1 MSRQSALAPLH
12 IDASPRT
19 IPPTE
24 ETLAGLVRP
33 TSPLRPSASAMG
45 AHEAF
50 IADPTLYALAV
61 VDDHGT
67 PIGLINRF
75 RFRETLWQQSGEETL
90 KNRPVGMVMDRT
102 PLILDEHAPI
112 EQLSE
117 ILSDD
122 STRYIF
128 DGFIV
133 TRRGKYLGIGT
144 GFSLM
149 RRITERRQATLA
161 HLAYHDT
168 LTGLPNRQLFLDRLG
183 QAMASAARNRRRLSV
198 FYIDL
203 DRFKVVNDN
212 LGHTIG
218 DLLLQQIAERFRL
231 VIRKQDTVAR
241 LSGDEFA
248 VVLTEMASFAHAEL
262 VAQKLLHVVRQPFV
276 LDGHEVHISCSIG
289 AVEYPDHSDDQHT
302 LLRMADDALS
312 AAKRFRNTMRR
323 YADDMARPAATAPLV
338 FSTVRRAIDFGELE
352 VYYQPQADLRT
363 GVISG
368 LEALVRWNDPSRGF
382 VSTNELIQLA
392 EDGGLISEITHFV
405 CGSAMKQFRAW
416 QQLRIAHGLR
426 LAINISGIEV
436 RDGVLPAMLREHIR
450 QAGLSMSMLELE
462 LTESGLMFSDAVA
475 TQLLSDLREEGV
487 RVSVDDFGTGYSS
500 LGRLQR
506 LPVDVLKI
514 DKAFIDDIGTGAK
527 QGALVRAI
535 VMMAHS
541 LDLTV
546 VAEGVETEI
555 QRLYLERH
563 GCDLYQGH
571 LLSPPLPP
579 SQMEHYLRE
588 RHAAPTAAARVRKR
602 RVHASSTSARTVEQQ
617 HPLQD

>member
-1 MSRQSALAPLH
+1 
-12 IDASPRT
+12 
-19 IPPTE
+19 
-24 ETLAGLVRP
+24 
-33 TSPLRPSASAMG
+33 MG

-75 RFRETLWQQSGEETL
+75 RFRESLWQQSGAETL

-102 PLILDEHAPI
+102 PLILDEYAPI

-122 STRYIF
+122 STKYIF

-183 QAMASAARNRRRLSV
+183 QAIASAARNRRRLAV

-203 DRFKVVNDN
+203 DRFKVVNDS

-218 DLLLQQIAERFRL
+218 DLLLQQTAERFRS
-231 VIRKQDTVAR
+231 VIRRQDTVAR

-248 VVLTEMASFAHAEL
+248 VVLTELGAFEHAEL
-262 VAQKLLHVVRQPFV
+262 VAQKLLDVMRQPFV

-289 AVEYPDHSDDQHT
+289 AVAYPDHSDNQHT

-323 YADDMARPAATAPLV
+323 YTEDMARPSATTPLV

-363 GVISG
+363 ATLSG

-392 EDGGLISEITHFV
+392 EDAGLISEITNFV
-405 CGSAMKQFRAW
+405 CETAMTQFRSW
-416 QQLRIAHGLR
+416 QQSRLGHGLR

-436 RDGVLPAMLREHIR
+436 RDGVLPAMLRDHVR
-450 QAGLSMSMLELE
+450 KAGLSMSMLELE
-462 LTESGLMFSDAVA
+462 LTESGLMFSDVVA

-514 DKAFIDDIGTGAK
+514 DKSFVEDIGAGAK

-546 VAEGVETEI
+546 VAEGVETEV
-555 QRLYLERH
+555 QREFLERH
-563 GCDLYQGH
+563 GCDSYQGH
-571 LLSPPLPP
+571 LLSPPLPA
-579 SQMEHYLRE
+579 SQMEQYLRE
-588 RHAAPTAAARVRKR
+588 RNTTTLAAERVRKV
-602 RVHASSTSARTVEQQ
+602 RVRTSSTSARTVEQ
-617 HPLQD
+617 

>member
-1 MSRQSALAPLH
+1 MSRQSARVPLH
-12 IDASPRT
+12 IDKSPRT
-19 IPPTE
+19 PPPAD

-33 TSPLRPSASAMG
+33 TPPLRPSASAMS

-50 IADPTLYALAV
+50 FADSTLYAIAV
-61 VDDHGT
+61 VDEHGT

-75 RFRETLWQQSGEETL
+75 RFRETLWQQFGDEIL
-90 KNRPVGMVMDRT
+90 KNRPVAMIMDRT
-102 PLILDEHAPI
+102 PLILDEHTPL

-122 STRYIF
+122 TTKYIF

-133 TRRGKYLGIGT
+133 TRRAKYLGIGT

-149 RRITERRQATLA
+149 RRITERRQAALA

-183 QAMASAARNRRRLSV
+183 QAIASAARNRRRLSV

-203 DRFKVVNDN
+203 DRFKVVNDS

-218 DLLLQQIAERFRL
+218 DLLLQQIADRFRS
-231 VIRKQDTVAR
+231 VIRAQDTVAR

-248 VVLTEMASFAHAEL
+248 VVLTELSSNEHAAF
-262 VAQKLLHVVRQPFV
+262 VAQKLIETVRQPLT
-276 LDGHEVHISCSIG
+276 LDGHEVQISCSIG
-289 AVEYPDHSDDQHT
+289 TVTYPDHSDRQDV

-312 AAKRFRNTMRR
+312 AAKRSRNTVRR
-323 YADDMARPAATAPLV
+323 YTEDMARPAATAPLV
-338 FSTVRRAIDFGELE
+338 FSTVRRAIDLGELE
-352 VYYQPQADLRT
+352 VFYQPQADL
-363 GVISG
+363 GSGALHG
-368 LEALVRWNDPSRGF
+368 LEALVRWNDPHRGF
-382 VSTNELIQLA
+382 VPTDELIQIA
-392 EDGGLISEITHFV
+392 EDAGLISEITDFV
-405 CGSAMKQFRAW
+405 CGTAMKQFRAW
-416 QQLRIAHGLR
+416 QQSRFGQHLR
-426 LAINISGIEV
+426 LAINISGVEM
-436 RDGVLPAMLREHIR
+436 RDGALPAMLHAHVRN
-450 QAGLSMSMLELE
+450 AGLSMSMIELE
-462 LTESGLMFSDAVA
+462 LTESGLMFSDSVA

-514 DKAFIDDIGTGAK
+514 DKAFVEDIGTGAK

-546 VAEGVETEI
+546 VAEGVENEG
-555 QRLYLERH
+555 QRAFLESC

-571 LLSPPLPP
+571 LLSPPLPAAEMAQYLKARHDVVPARRRSSPPRTTPHRRATASAHP
-579 SQMEHYLRE
+579 SI
-588 RHAAPTAAARVRKR
+588 
-602 RVHASSTSARTVEQQ
+602 
-617 HPLQD
+617 QD

>member
-1 MSRQSALAPLH
+1 MSRHSARLPLH
-12 IDASPRT
+12 IEKTPRT
-19 IPPTE
+19 APFDD

-33 TSPLRPSASAMG
+33 TPPLRPSASAMS

-50 IADPTLYALAV
+50 FADPTLYAVAV

-67 PIGLINRF
+67 PLGLINRF
-75 RFRETLWQQSGEETL
+75 RFRETLWQQFGDDIL
-90 KNRPVGMVMDRT
+90 KNRAVAMIMDRT
-102 PLILDEHAPI
+102 PLILDEHAPL
-112 EQLSE
+112 EQVSD

-122 STRYIF
+122 STKYIF

-144 GFSLM
+144 GFGLM

-168 LTGLPNRQLFLDRLG
+168 LTSLPNRQLFLDRLG
-183 QAMASAARNRRRLSV
+183 QAMASAARNRRRLAI
-198 FYIDL
+198 FYIDV
-203 DRFKVVNDN
+203 DRFKAVNDG

-218 DLLLQQIAERFRL
+218 DLLLQQLADRFRE
-231 VIRKQDTVAR
+231 VVRAQDTVAR

-248 VVLTEMASFAHAEL
+248 VVLTEMSSFEHAEF
-262 VAQKLLHVVRQPFV
+262 VAQKMLDMVRQPFM
-276 LDGHEVHISCSIG
+276 LDGHEVHASCSIG
-289 AVEYPDHSDDQHT
+289 TVVYPDHADSQDV

-312 AAKRFRNTMRR
+312 AAKRTRNTMRR
-323 YADDMARPAATAPLV
+323 YTDDMARPAATAPLV
-338 FSTVRRAIDFGELE
+338 FSTVRSAIDLGELE
-352 VYYQPQADLRT
+352 VFYQPQADLR
-363 GVISG
+363 SG
-368 LEALVRWNDPSRGF
+368 ALHALEALVRWNDPHRGF
-382 VSTNELIQLA
+382 IPTNELIQLA
-392 EDGGLISEITHFV
+392 EDAGLISEITHFV
-405 CGSAMKQFRAW
+405 CGTAMKQFRIW
-416 QQLRIAHGLR
+416 QQSRLGHGLR
-426 LAINISGIEV
+426 LAINISGVEV
-436 RDGVLPAMLREHIR
+436 RDGVLPSMLRDHVR
-450 QAGLSMSMLELE
+450 TAGLSMSMIEVE

-475 TQLLSDLREEGV
+475 TQLLSDLRAEGV

-514 DKAFIDDIGTGAK
+514 DKAFVEDIGTGVK

-546 VAEGVETEI
+546 VAEGVENEV
-555 QRLYLERH
+555 QRAFLERH

-571 LLSPPLPP
+571 LLSPPLPA
-579 SQMEHYLRE
+579 SEMAQYLKV
-588 RHAAPTAAARVRKR
+588 RHATP
-602 RVHASSTSARTVEQQ
+602 SSTRRRPHPRATVSPRRTISV
-617 HPLQD
+617 PPSIQD

>member
-1 MSRQSALAPLH
+1 MSRQGARVPHL
-12 IDASPRT
+12 DASPGT
-19 IPPTE
+19 IAAPD
-24 ETLAGLVRP
+24 ETLAGLLRP
-33 TSPLRPSASAMG
+33 TPPLRPSASAMG

-112 EQLSE
+112 DQLSE

-122 STRYIF
+122 HTKYIF

-183 QAMASAARNRRRLSV
+183 QAMASAARNRRRLAV

-203 DRFKVVNDN
+203 DRFKVVNDS

-218 DLLLQQIAERFRL
+218 DLLLQQIAERFHS

-248 VVLTEMASFAHAEL
+248 VVLTEMASFERAEL
-262 VAQKLLHVVRQPFV
+262 VAQKLLDVVRQPFI
-276 LDGHEVHISCSIG
+276 LDGHPVHISCSIG
-289 AVEYPDHSDDQHT
+289 AVEYPDHSDNQHT

-312 AAKRFRNTMRR
+312 AAKRVRNTMRR
-323 YADDMARPAATAPLV
+323 YTDDMARPSATTPLV
-338 FSTVRRAIDFGELE
+338 FSTVRRAIDLEELE
-352 VYYQPQADLRT
+352 VYYQPQADVRT
-363 GVISG
+363 GALSG
-368 LEALVRWNDPSRGF
+368 LEALVRWNDPSRGY

-392 EDGGLISEITHFV
+392 EDAGVISEITNFV
-405 CGSAMKQFRAW
+405 CGTAMTQFRSW
-416 QQLRIAHGLR
+416 QQARLGHGIR
-426 LAINISGIEV
+426 LAINISGVEV
-436 RDGVLPAMLREHIR
+436 RDGVLPAMLRQHVR
-450 QAGLSMSMLELE
+450 DAGLSMSMLELE
-462 LTESGLMFSDAVA
+462 LTESGLMFSDVVA
-475 TQLLSDLREEGV
+475 TQLLSDLREDGV

-514 DKAFIDDIGTGAK
+514 DKAFVEGIGAGAK

-541 LDLTV
+541 LNLTV
-546 VAEGVETEI
+546 VAEGVETEV
-555 QRLYLERH
+555 QRAFLERH

-579 SQMEHYLRE
+579 AQMEQYLRD
-588 RHAAPTAAARVRKR
+588 RHARPRATERARKTRAR
-602 RVHASSTSARTVEQQ
+602 TSSTPVRTIKKSL
-617 HPLQD
+617 PIQD

>member
-1 MSRQSALAPLH
+1 MSGQSARVPLH

-19 IPPTE
+19 NPAPD

-75 RFRETLWQQSGEETL
+75 RFRETLWEQSGEESL

-112 EQLSE
+112 EHLSE

-122 STRYIF
+122 STKYIF

-183 QAMASAARNRRRLSV
+183 QAIASAARNRRRLSI

-203 DRFKVVNDN
+203 DRFKVVNDG

-218 DLLLQQIAERFRL
+218 DLLLQQIAERFRS

-248 VVLTEMASFAHAEL
+248 VVLTEMASFEQAEL
-262 VAQKLLHVVRQPFV
+262 VAQKLLEVVRQPFI

-289 AVEYPDHSDDQHT
+289 AVEYPDHSENQHT

-323 YADDMARPAATAPLV
+323 YTDDMARPAATTPLV

-352 VYYQPQADLRT
+352 VYYQPQADMRT
-363 GVISG
+363 GAICA

-392 EDGGLISEITHFV
+392 EDAGLISEITHFV

-416 QQLRIAHGLR
+416 QESRIGHGLR
-426 LAINISGIEV
+426 LAVNISGIEV

-450 QAGLSMSMLELE
+450 HAGLSMSMLELE
-462 LTESGLMFSDAVA
+462 LTESGLMFSDAIA

-514 DKAFIDDIGTGAK
+514 DKAFIEDIGTGAR

-546 VAEGVETEI
+546 VAEGVETDV
-555 QRLYLERH
+555 QRVFLERH

-579 SQMEHYLRE
+579 SQMEQYLSE
-588 RHAAPTAAARVRKR
+588 RHAVPSAVARVRKTR
-602 RVHASSTSARTVEQQ
+602 GHTSSTSARTVEQ
-617 HPLQD
+617 

>member
-1 MSRQSALAPLH
+1 
-12 IDASPRT
+12 
-19 IPPTE
+19 
-24 ETLAGLVRP
+24 
-33 TSPLRPSASAMG
+33 MG

-50 IADPTLYALAV
+50 IADATLYALAV

-112 EQLSE
+112 DQLSE

-122 STRYIF
+122 HTKYIF

-183 QAMASAARNRRRLSV
+183 QAMASAARNRRRLAV

-203 DRFKVVNDN
+203 DRFKVVNDS

-218 DLLLQQIAERFRL
+218 DLLLQQIAERFHS

-248 VVLTEMASFAHAEL
+248 VVLTEMASFERAEL
-262 VAQKLLHVVRQPFV
+262 VAQKLLDVVRQPFI
-276 LDGHEVHISCSIG
+276 LDGHPVHISCSIG
-289 AVEYPDHSDDQHT
+289 AVEYPDHSDNQHT

-312 AAKRFRNTMRR
+312 AAKRVRNTMRR
-323 YADDMARPAATAPLV
+323 YTDDMARPSATTPLV
-338 FSTVRRAIDFGELE
+338 FSTVRRAIDLEELE
-352 VYYQPQADLRT
+352 VYYQPQADVRT
-363 GVISG
+363 GALSG
-368 LEALVRWNDPSRGF
+368 LEALVRWNDPSRGY

-392 EDGGLISEITHFV
+392 EDAGVISEITNFV
-405 CGSAMKQFRAW
+405 CGTAMTQFRSW
-416 QQLRIAHGLR
+416 QQARLGHGIR
-426 LAINISGIEV
+426 LAINISGVEV
-436 RDGVLPAMLREHIR
+436 RDGVLPAMLRQHVR
-450 QAGLSMSMLELE
+450 DAGLSMSMLELE
-462 LTESGLMFSDAVA
+462 LTESGLMFSDVVA
-475 TQLLSDLREEGV
+475 TQLLSDLREDGV

-500 LGRLQR
+500 LSRLQR

-514 DKAFIDDIGTGAK
+514 DKAFVEGIGAGAK

-541 LDLTV
+541 LNLTV
-546 VAEGVETEI
+546 VAEGVETEV
-555 QRLYLERH
+555 QRAFLERH

-579 SQMEHYLRE
+579 AQMEQYLRD
-588 RHAAPTAAARVRKR
+588 RHARPRATERARKTRAR
-602 RVHASSTSARTVEQQ
+602 TSSTPVRTIKKSL
-617 HPLQD
+617 PIQD

>member
-1 MSRQSALAPLH
+1 
-12 IDASPRT
+12 
-19 IPPTE
+19 
-24 ETLAGLVRP
+24 
-33 TSPLRPSASAMG
+33 MG

-112 EQLSE
+112 DQLSE

-122 STRYIF
+122 HTKYIF

-183 QAMASAARNRRRLSV
+183 QAIASAARNRRRLAV

-203 DRFKVVNDN
+203 DRFKVVNDS

-218 DLLLQQIAERFRL
+218 DLLLQQIAERFHS

-248 VVLTEMASFAHAEL
+248 VVLTEMASFERAEL
-262 VAQKLLHVVRQPFV
+262 VAQKLLDVVRQPFI
-276 LDGHEVHISCSIG
+276 LDGHAVHISCSIG
-289 AVEYPDHSDDQHT
+289 AVVYPDHSDNQHT

-312 AAKRFRNTMRR
+312 AAKRLRNTMRR
-323 YADDMARPAATAPLV
+323 YTDDMARPSATTPLV
-338 FSTVRRAIDFGELE
+338 FSTVRRAIDLEELE

-363 GVISG
+363 GALSG
-368 LEALVRWNDPSRGF
+368 LEALVRWNDPSRGY

-392 EDGGLISEITHFV
+392 EDAGVISEITNFV
-405 CGSAMKQFRAW
+405 CGTAMKQFRSW
-416 QQLRIAHGLR
+416 QQARLGHGMR

-436 RDGVLPAMLREHIR
+436 RDGVLPAMLRQHVR
-450 QAGLSMSMLELE
+450 DAGLSMSMLELE
-462 LTESGLMFSDAVA
+462 LTESGLMFSDVVA
-475 TQLLSDLREEGV
+475 TQLLSDLREDGV

-514 DKAFIDDIGTGAK
+514 DKAFVEDIGAGAK

-546 VAEGVETEI
+546 VAEGVETEV
-555 QRLYLERH
+555 QRAFLERH

-579 SQMEHYLRE
+579 AQMEQYLRD
-588 RHAAPTAAARVRKR
+588 RHARPRATERARKTRAR
-602 RVHASSTSARTVEQQ
+602 TSSTSVRTIKK
-617 HPLQD
+617 

>member
-1 MSRQSALAPLH
+1 
-12 IDASPRT
+12 
-19 IPPTE
+19 
-24 ETLAGLVRP
+24 
-33 TSPLRPSASAMG
+33 MG

-61 VDDHGT
+61 IDDHGT

-75 RFRETLWQQSGEETL
+75 RFRETLWQQSAEETL

-122 STRYIF
+122 STKYIF

-183 QAMASAARNRRRLSV
+183 QAIASAARNRRRLAI

-203 DRFKVVNDN
+203 DRFKIVNDG

-218 DLLLQQIAERFRL
+218 DLLLQQIAERLRT

-248 VVLTEMASFAHAEL
+248 VVLTEMATFEHAEL
-262 VAQKLLHVVRQPFV
+262 VAQKLLDAIRQPFV
-276 LDGHEVHISCSIG
+276 LDGHEVHVSCSIG
-289 AVEYPDHSDDQHT
+289 AVSYPDHSDNQHT

-323 YADDMARPAATAPLV
+323 YTEDMARPAATAPLV
-338 FSTVRRAIDFGELE
+338 FSTVRRAIDLGELE
-352 VYYQPQADLRT
+352 VYYQPQADMRT
-363 GVISG
+363 GVLCG

-392 EDGGLISEITHFV
+392 EDAGLISEITHFV
-405 CGSAMKQFRAW
+405 CGTAMKQFRAW
-416 QQLRIAHGLR
+416 QLLRLGHDMR

-436 RDGVLPAMLREHIR
+436 RDGVLPAMLREHAR
-450 QAGLSMSMLELE
+450 AAGLSMSMLELE
-462 LTESGLMFSDAVA
+462 LTESGLMFSDVIA
-475 TQLLSDLREEGV
+475 TQLLSDLRDEGV

-514 DKAFIDDIGTGAK
+514 DKAFVEDIGAGAR

-541 LDLTV
+541 LALTV
-546 VAEGVETEI
+546 VAEGVETEV
-555 QRLYLERH
+555 QRAFLERH

-579 SQMEHYLRE
+579 SQMEQYLRQ
-588 RHAAPTAAARVRKR
+588 RHVTASASRRVRKT
-602 RVHASSTSARTVEQQ
+602 RVRTSSTSPRTVERSL
-617 HPLQD
+617 PIQD

>member
-1 MSRQSALAPLH
+1 MSRPQGARIPLH
-12 IDASPRT
+12 IDKSPRAT
-19 IPPTE
+19 PPD
-24 ETLAGLVRP
+24 ETLAGMVRP
-33 TSPLRPSASAMG
+33 TPPLRVVSSALS

-50 IADPTLYALAV
+50 QADPTLYALAV

-67 PIGLINRF
+67 PVGLINRF
-75 RFRETLWQQSGEETL
+75 RFREALWQQFGDDVL
-90 KNRPVGMVMDRT
+90 KHRHVGLIMDRT
-102 PLILDEHAPI
+102 PLVLDEHAPI

-122 STRYIF
+122 STKYIF

-144 GFSLM
+144 GFGLM

-183 QAMASAARNRRRLSV
+183 QAIASAARNKRRLAV

-203 DRFKVVNDN
+203 DRFKVVNDS

-218 DLLLQQIAERFRL
+218 DLLLQQIADRFRS
-231 VIRKQDTVAR
+231 VIRAQDTVAR

-248 VVLTEMASFAHAEL
+248 VVLTEMSTFEHAEF
-262 VAQKLLHVVRQPFV
+262 VAKKLLDIVQQPFV
-276 LDGHEVHISCSIG
+276 LDGHEVRISCSIG
-289 AVEYPDHSDDQHT
+289 VVSYPDVGDSLPV
-302 LLRMADDALS
+302 LLRMADDALY
-312 AAKRFRNTMRR
+312 AAKRVRNTMRR
-323 YADDMARPAATAPLV
+323 YTDDMARPSASMPIV
-338 FSTVRRAIDFGELE
+338 FSTVRRALDLGELD

-363 GVISG
+363 GELLG
-368 LEALVRWNDPSRGF
+368 LEALVRWNDPMRGF
-382 VSTNELIQLA
+382 VPTNELIQLA
-392 EDGGLISEITHFV
+392 EDAGLISEITHFV
-405 CGSAMKQFRAW
+405 CGTAMKQFRAW
-416 QQLRIAHGLR
+416 QQAELGHGLR
-426 LAINISGIEV
+426 LAINISGVEV
-436 RDGVLPAMLREHIR
+436 RDGVLPSMLRAHVR
-450 QAGLSMSMLELE
+450 DAGLSMSMIELE

-514 DKAFIDDIGTGAK
+514 DKAFVEDIGTGPRP
-527 QGALVRAI
+527 GALVRAI

-541 LDLTV
+541 LGLTV
-546 VAEGVETEI
+546 VAEGVETEV
-555 QRLYLERH
+555 QRAFLERH
-563 GCDLYQGH
+563 GCNLYQGH
-571 LLSPPLPP
+571 LLSPPLPA
-579 SQMEHYLRE
+579 SQMEQYLKTR
-588 RHAAPTAAARVRKR
+588 RVPQRTVARTRKTRARLQSAHAAALET
-602 RVHASSTSARTVEQQ
+602 
-617 HPLQD
+617 

>member
-1 MSRQSALAPLH
+1 MSRPHGARVSPPREKN
-12 IDASPRT
+12 PRT
-19 IPPTE
+19 FPDLD
-24 ETLAGLVRP
+24 ETLVGLVRP
-33 TSPLRPSASAMG
+33 TPPLRQSASAMS

-50 IADPTLYALAV
+50 IADPALYAIAV
-61 VDDHGT
+61 IDDQGT

-75 RFRETLWQQSGEETL
+75 RFRETLGQQFGDEVL
-90 KNRPVGMVMDRT
+90 QNRPVGMIMDRT

-112 EQLSE
+112 DQLSE

-122 STRYIF
+122 STKYIF

-133 TRRGKYLGIGT
+133 TRRSQYLGLGT
-144 GFSLM
+144 GFDLM

-183 QAMASAARNRRRLSV
+183 QAIASAARNRRRLAV

-203 DRFKVVNDN
+203 DRFKVVNDS

-218 DLLLQQIAERFRL
+218 DLLLRQTADRFRT
-231 VIRKQDTVAR
+231 VIRAQDTVAR

-248 VVLTEMASFAHAEL
+248 VILTELSSFEHAEF
-262 VAQKLLHVVRQPFV
+262 VAEKLLELVRQPFV
-276 LDGHEVHISCSIG
+276 LDGHEVSISCSIG
-289 AVEYPDHSDDQHT
+289 AVTFPDHSDRQDV

-312 AAKRFRNTMRR
+312 AAKRIRNTMRR
-323 YADDMARPAATAPLV
+323 YTDDMARPSAATPLV
-338 FSTVRRAIDFGELE
+338 FSTLRRAIDLGELE
-352 VYYQPQADLRT
+352 VHYQPQGDLRT
-363 GVISG
+363 GALYG
-368 LEALVRWNDPSRGF
+368 LEALVRWNDPTRGF
-382 VSTNELIQLA
+382 VPTNDLIKLA
-392 EDGGLISEITHFV
+392 EDAGLISEITHFV
-405 CGSAMKQFRAW
+405 CRTAMKQFRNW
-416 QQLRIAHGLR
+416 QHTRLARGLR

-436 RDGVLPAMLREHIR
+436 RDGVLPSMLRTSLR
-450 QAGLSMSMLELE
+450 DADLSMSMIELE

-475 TQLLSDLREEGV
+475 MQVLSDLRQEGV
-487 RVSVDDFGTGYSS
+487 RISVDDFGTGYSS

-506 LPVDVLKI
+506 LPVDELKI
-514 DKAFIDDIGTGAK
+514 DKAFVEDIGTGAK

-546 VAEGVETEI
+546 VAEGVETEA
-555 QRLYLERH
+555 QRIFLERC

-571 LLSPPLPP
+571 LLSPPLPA
-579 SQMEHYLRE
+579 SEMEQYLRI
-588 RHAAPTAAARVRKR
+588 RHAPRRPPQRIRKAHSRAAVP
-602 RVHASSTSARTVEQQ
+602 
-617 HPLQD
+617 HP